1 MSAQREE
8 LGSIAPHVEAAARTQ
23 MALEDDGSAVLL
35 AWAMEALSIPAFVCD
50 GTGTVR
56 ALTPTAETLL
66 RADRGLCLKLN
77 RLCADNPVE
86 SQALDDAIAAAAH
99 AHAQMDSP
107 MHRTIVVRSRVV
119 AGPPLV
125 LDVIPPPRQ
134 EYEVG
139 FAPRVLV
146 IARGTRIASDR
157 RAAVLQAAYSLTA
170 AETEIALQL
179 GAGQKPTAI
188 AAARG
193 VVVGTVRAQIKT
205 IYAKLGVSCQAE
217 LVAHL
222 NDF

>member
-1 MSAQREE
+1 
-8 LGSIAPHVEAAARTQ
+8 

-56 ALTPTAETLL
+56 ALTPTAEAVL

-86 SQALDDAIAAAAH
+86 SQALDDAIAAAAI
-99 AHAQMDSP
+99 AHAQMESP
-107 MHRTIVVRSRVV
+107 MHRTIVVRGRV

-139 FAPRVLV
+139 FAARVLV

-157 RAAVLQAAYSLTA
+157 RAAVLQAAYALTA

-179 GAGQKPTAI
+179 GAGQKPTVI